1 MEVSGA
7 CVAWNAA
14 LKDILAVI
22 HLTLASALLSAF
34 SGLEEPVTPH
44 CLKSVLCRQRS
55 QRFATYSH
63 LKQMVLRMI
72 VDELAMDG
80 STSARKYLKGIKVG
94 GEVEHRKCVKK
105 GRSICTEL
113 HRMSNYC
120 LLSAHSHAANPRC
133 GLWSMP
139 AFV

>member
-34 SGLEEPVTPH
+34 SALEEPVTPH

-94 GEVEHRKCVKK
+94 GEVEHRKCVKEGMAAIDLQPQK
-105 GRSICTEL
+105 T
-113 HRMSNYC
+113 HTTHC
-120 LLSAHSHAANPRC
+120 LPIACISCIHMH
-133 GLWSMP
+133 
-139 AFV
+139 